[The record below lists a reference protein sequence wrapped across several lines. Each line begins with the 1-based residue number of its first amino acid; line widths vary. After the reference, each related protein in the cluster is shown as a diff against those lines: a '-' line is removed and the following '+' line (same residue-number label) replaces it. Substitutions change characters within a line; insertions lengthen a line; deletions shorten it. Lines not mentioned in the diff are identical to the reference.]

1 MTSVGDVTSEKRVP
15 STGAAASPDVVVVG
29 NLTIDDVVLPDGATS
44 MGTVGGNAVWAALG
58 ARLWNPSVGI
68 VTRCGDDFPT
78 AALDELRSLGIVLDG
93 VVSVDGPTIR
103 NWVVYEHDGTRRWL
117 HRTPTARYGE
127 VAIRA
132 DDLPAAWHES
142 RAVHVAGMSIG
153 AAEAVVAAL
162 RRRRTQAK
170 ITLDTHE
177 DYAGSVPDRVLAL
190 AKCVDVFVPSRE
202 ELADVL
208 GFDDP
213 ERAAHELR
221 KTLGDVAVVIKLGA
235 DGCLVGDGGRIE
247 HVPAAETRV
256 IDVTGAGDAFC
267 GGLAAGL
274 ASGLG
279 VSEAARR
286 GIESAARA
294 VSVLGSIS
302 LAGLVR
308 EDGRRGIEV
317 MHQDIQTIPNVVAS
331 QIEIMQERIGHVAQA
346 LVERG
351 VEHLVVTGCG
361 DSMFAGEAS
370 MLAFARHAGLDARA
384 IHALELA
391 RYGVRYLPERTAV
404 VCVSYSGSV
413 GRTIEAARQARHFGH
428 YVLALTGNS
437 AGALA
442 GEVDE
447 AIVIN
452 VASTGF
458 SPGTSTYVGLLTA
471 LNILAAEWG
480 AARGLD
486 SGSLWLRLRQLE
498 AAASQTLQAALE
510 PTRGLAQRLRGAPWI
525 TFLGAGPNVATAKF
539 GAAKMFEGPQRL
551 AFATDIEEWAH
562 EQYFISGRG
571 TPVVVVAPDGAARDR
586 ADEILSELLFIGAD
600 ATLLGQRPPQEE
612 GIGYIPLVGDVGE
625 ELSPVVASLPL
636 SLLGFFVAEAAGK
649 RSYNFPTEAAEREH
663 YDTIH
668 RATMGEPA

>member
-1 MTSVGDVTSEKRVP
+1 MTSVGDLTSGKRAP
-15 STGAAASPDVVVVG
+15 SAEVDASPDVVVVG

-44 MGTVGGNAVWAALG
+44 MGTVGGNSVWAALG
-58 ARLWNPSVGI
+58 ARLWHPSVGV

-103 NWVVYEHDGTRRWL
+103 NWVVYEVDGTRRWL
-117 HRTPTARYGE
+117 HRTPAARYGE
-127 VAIRA
+127 VAVRA
-132 DDLPAAWHES
+132 DDLPTAWHES
-142 RAVHVAGMSIG
+142 RAVHVAGMSID
-153 AAEAVVAAL
+153 AAEAVIAEL
-162 RRRRTQAK
+162 RRRGTHAK

-190 AKCVDVFVPSRE
+190 AKRVDVFVPSRE

-213 ERAAHELR
+213 ERAVHQLR
-221 KTLGDVAVVIKLGA
+221 GMLGDVAVVIKLGA

-247 HVPAAETRV
+247 HVLAVDARV
-256 IDVTGAGDAFC
+256 VDVTGAGDAFC

-274 ASGLG
+274 ASGLD
-279 VSEAARR
+279 VSDAARR
-286 GIESAARA
+286 GVESAAKA

-302 LAGLVR
+302 LAALVR
-308 EDGRRGIEV
+308 EDGRRGIDV
-317 MHQDIQTIPNVVAS
+317 MRDDIQTIPNVVAA
-331 QIEIMQERIGHVAQA
+331 QIETMQEQIGRVAQA
-346 LVERG
+346 LVAG
-351 VEHLVVTGCG
+351 GIEHLVVTGCG

-370 MLAFARHAGLDARA
+370 MLTFARHAGLDARA

-391 RYGVRYLPERTAV
+391 RYGIRYLPERTAV

-413 GRTIEAARQARHFGH
+413 GRTIEAARQARRFGRH
-428 YVLALTGNS
+428 VLALTGNR

-442 GEVDE
+442 GEVDDV
-447 AIVIN
+447 ILIN
-452 VASTGF
+452 VPSTGF

-480 AARGLD
+480 TARGLD
-486 SGSLWLRLRQLE
+486 TSDLWLQLRQLA
-498 AAASQTLQAALE
+498 AAASETLDAAFE
-510 PTRGLAQRLRGAPWI
+510 PTRGLAQRLTRAPWI
-525 TFLGAGPNVATAKF
+525 TFVGAGPNVATAKF

-551 AFATDIEEWAH
+551 AVATDIEEWAH
-562 EQYFISGRG
+562 EQYFISGHG

-600 ATLLGQRPPQEE
+600 ATLLGQRPPQKK
-612 GIGYIPLVGDVGE
+612 GVGYIPLVGDVGE
-625 ELSPVVASLPL
+625 ELSPFLASLPL
-636 SLLGFFVAEAAGK
+636 SLLGFFVAEATGK
-649 RSYNFPTEAAEREH
+649 RSYNFPNEAAEREH

-668 RATMGEPA
+668 RATMGDPA